1 VNVTLRAEDLH
12 ALLSSVWR
20 GILEGAAPPL
30 DVQRLSRGPHHD
42 SATVFVVR
50 ESSGTP
56 CAVVQC
62 AAPGAP
68 GMVARSM
75 QRTHAAHEVLSA
87 LDEKRI
93 LLPLALGDAA
103 GLSCALLPFC
113 EKLPTSRPQR
123 WWDNRRLRAPLFD
136 WLHDIARL
144 TRHEATEGVCQP
156 ALTAMAQHPEVGEV
170 LRQAAR
176 EALLRLSTGAWRPR
190 HVLMHGDLWRG
201 NVMLRRGPEP
211 WRERLV
217 VIDWAGSRADG
228 WPFFDLVKFAE
239 SIGARGAV
247 LRTQVER
254 HAVVLGC
261 EVADARSALTMALA
275 ATLAR
280 LEHFP
285 MVTFA
290 MMGERT
296 LGCLDVALGRTR
308 S

>member
-1 VNVTLRAEDLH
+1 MSTTLGAEDLR
-12 ALLSSVWR
+12 ALLGTAWH
-20 GILEGAAPPL
+20 GFLEPAAPPL

-50 ESSGTP
+50 ERSGTP

-75 QRTHAAHEVLSA
+75 QRAHAAHEVLAA
-87 LDEKRI
+87 LGERRV

-113 EKLPTSRPQR
+113 ERLDGGRLRR
-123 WWDNRRLRAPLFD
+123 WWDNRRLRTPLFD

-144 TRHEATEGVCQP
+144 TRHDAPEAACEPV
-156 ALTAMAQHPEVGEV
+156 LTMLAQHPEVGDT

-261 EVADARSALTMALA
+261 EVADARSALIMALA

-290 MMGERT
+290 AMGERT
-296 LGCLDVALGRTR
+296 LGCLDIALGRPG